1 MNTKFGS
8 PFEKLLFL
16 SEKVNFFKKYS
27 WDFFPENLYLS
38 VFKN

>member
-8 PFEKLLFL
+8 AFEKLLFL
-16 SEKVNFFKKYS
+16 FLKVNFFKKYN
-27 WDFFPENLYLS
+27 WDFYLENLYLS